1 MSALPLALLLAPAL
15 AAAEPIVLLPAT
27 GANVHDGY
35 LEAATDVLRSQLER
49 TGAFQVTLGPAAAKG
64 APAPTPEQ
72 AGEAARQAGASRAVT
87 LRISRLGSTASV
99 RLAAYRPD
107 GTQAHADELT
117 AGTPDELTPVLRRLA
132 EGLATGRAARDLASI
147 DTVTSPEADA
157 YLKYTATSTFGLALG
172 TLVATDRAGTAAARG
187 VPGGGIFWL
196 YDARSFLAEIDFQVF
211 SGSGDRATSIGL
223 ALARPF
229 STGNVAPYLGGGLAY
244 TWTSFGGQGA
254 HGLSLRAIGGL
265 LVGRLSNVQVRV
277 EAGYFY
283 ATYPEVPDAGGP
295 GRYSHGPLA
304 LLGVGF

>member
-1 MSALPLALLLAPAL
+1 MTFPVALLLAPAL
-15 AAAEPIVLLPAT
+15 AAAEPIVLMPAT

-49 TGAFQVTLGPAAAKG
+49 TGAFEVVPGPAAPKG
-64 APAPTPEQ
+64 APAPTAAQ
-72 AGEAARQAGASRAVT
+72 AGEAARQAGTARAVT

-99 RLAAYRPD
+99 RLAAYRQD
-107 GTQAHADELT
+107 GAQVHADELT

-132 EGLATGRAARDLASI
+132 EGLATGRPARDLAEI
-147 DTVTSPEADA
+147 DTVTSQEADA
-157 YLKYTATSTFGLALG
+157 YLKYTATSCFGATLG
-172 TLVATDRAGTAAARG
+172 TIVSTNRAGTAEARG

-196 YDARSFLAEIDFQVF
+196 YDARAYLAEVDFQVF
-211 SGSGDRATSIGL
+211 SGSGDRATAFGL
-223 ALARPF
+223 TLARPF
-229 STGNVAPYLGGGLAY
+229 STGNLAPYAGGGLAY

-254 HGLSLRAIGGL
+254 HGLSLRAVAGL
-265 LVGRLSNVQVRV
+265 LVGRLSNVQVRL

-295 GRYSHGPLA
+295 GVRSHGPQA